1 MPESLVK
8 GQRINL
14 LKYLSDLKFLKV
26 DIICELNSSYSLYG
40 SNINISTF
48 CLNENDKFLNESY
61 LINSNN
67 IKTPCNSINYYNS
80 KNHENTFSFIIDFSR
95 IKKSIKKIIFVLSMG
110 DGLFDNPEYSKIFKN
125 FEVRLSGLNN
135 ETFLRFQVPFEFSGE
150 PTVEFF
156 EIYFKD
162 FQWKVAAISMGYIGG
177 LSLLTEKYGLIVEEL
192 NIKLNE
198 KVKEDENDEKN
209 SDSNH
214 IINEP
219 LDKKLK
225 VYRDKLL
232 DLSKRNPLI
241 NIRSKS
247 VIEFSEPDI
256 YDIFEKLFDNNETLS
271 ITTIHENQ
279 EFYPIEK
286 NEVRINRNKK
296 DATNILSR
304 IRRRANSAL
313 EEQGV
318 NILYM
323 AIGKITWSE
332 IESSNDRFLSPIL
345 LLPVELYKI
354 SINTPYKLRIL
365 EEEIIINPALNVK
378 MINQF
383 AVGLPE
389 LPEENDVNSLRMYF
403 SKIREELKDIPNQ
416 KIDETGCLGIFSF
429 NKLVLYNDLE
439 KYNNLIKSHH
449 IINGQISIQSKNENF
464 SEIMA
469 EKLDE
474 IVSSKNNFQV
484 LDADSSQ
491 QEAILL
497 AKKGASFVLQ
507 GPPGTGKSQ
516 TITNIIA
523 ECISDGKS
531 VLFVSE
537 KMAALEVVKKRLEN
551 CGMGD
556 FCLELHGQKVVKKN
570 IVLELDKTLQL
581 SKKVIKQDVI
591 EELNKLD
598 KIKKHLNSYVQLL
611 HKPQGE
617 LKLSTFHVQAY
628 MASLN
633 KFKILMFSIP
643 NILEITYSQWE
654 EMKENV
660 KILSGLTSVFT
671 EFEKH
676 PWKNTV
682 LKTISLENEIIIR
695 NIIDNIINSLNF
707 IDQKL
712 ERYNSEL
719 NLNRP
724 ENINQINIWIENNSF
739 ILSTPFPLLKWIDD
753 SFDLEV
759 FIEKIKN
766 IEKQV
771 LDYKKKKSSLL
782 ENYTQSFLNK
792 EILKNFSDNLS
803 VILKKYNTNQFDLY
817 VNFQKEIN
825 NTLDNLKNNFENL
838 KVLNE
843 KIEIYTGVIPP
854 INNLDLNKLENLL
867 NLIILE
873 PKAQKSWYDKEK
885 IKNLIIKTEQM
896 QKMIDQKNM
905 IFDKFTNKY
914 NKELINKLPEF
925 NEQFKKLYNIFSNNL
940 PEHFISKK
948 KEIEEIFISLNYNFE
963 KLEKSVDSISS
974 LCGLSKPK
982 NFFEFENYQELLE
995 NIIKEPQ
1002 VQESWFNQAK
1012 IENIISQAN
1021 ELENK
1026 TNIFNNNFS
1035 IFTSKYKSEI
1045 ISHLPELNKKFIV
1058 LNDFISKKFDTNFI
1072 NEENIIKNSLTGAK
1086 TNLENIIKLIDN
1098 ISDITALEKTNTFI
1112 EYEHLKSLFEILLQE
1127 PEVQESWFNQDNIE
1141 NIISQANELENKT
1154 NIFNNNFS
1162 IFTSKY
1168 KSEIISHLPELN
1180 KKFIVLNDFISKK
1193 FDTNFI
1199 NEENIIKN
1207 SLTGAKTN
1215 LENIIKLIDNISDI
1229 TALEKTNTFIEYEH
1243 LKSLFEILLQE
1254 PEVQESWYD
1263 EKILSTLLLKIEETS
1278 QKSENYKQKYQ
1289 DFINKY
1295 NKDILDLDIEKL
1307 INRFE
1312 GEFKSAFK
1320 RFFDPV
1326 YKSDFKQIT
1335 KLENNSK
1342 LKYADILDILKA
1354 AELVNRER
1362 KWFSEN
1368 RNEFIRNFG
1377 DNYIGENTNWDKIK
1391 KDVLLTKKIIK
1402 WFSALDIPQKL
1413 KKILKNGGIDLIKLK
1428 QNFEELEE
1436 NLGNLKNFL
1445 VNLKT
1450 HNIDLEIEKGFKN
1463 ALNILI
1469 DYKLTLD
1476 NFWSL
1481 NNTLKQFSIE
1491 NKINWLELKND
1502 LRLGFEIL
1510 EFRNYCTENNEQLT
1524 LYFGTFF
1531 KSEKTDWSKIKKDVL
1546 LMKKIIKW
1554 FSALDIPQKLKKIL
1568 KNGGIDLIKLKQNF
1582 EELEENLGN
1591 LKNFLVNL
1599 KTHNIDLEIEKG
1611 FKNALNILIDY
1622 KLTLDNFWSLN
1633 NTLKQFSI
1641 ENKINWLELKNDL
1654 RLGFEILEFRNYC
1667 TENNEQLTL
1676 YFGTFFKSEKTDWLR
1691 IKNDLITINNIL
1703 NWFPNKFVTNELKN
1717 ILKNQS
1723 LDLKMIKQFY
1733 YDYIDSSAKLKNYLD
1748 RFNKANI
1755 IIDYQNINKTI
1766 NNIHNDVL
1774 LKRENFNTLWTFYS
1788 KIEFHLKENNII
1800 TWNQL
1805 NDDFKAG
1812 FELID
1817 FENYFL
1823 ENKEELKND
1832 FGICFIGS
1840 ETNWT
1845 FVNEQLQITEKIL
1858 IWFSNQVIPE
1868 KLKELIK
1875 QPDEILKLKQ
1885 LYDDL
1890 RFLKN
1895 TIDKDFEF
1903 LNSHKIFI
1911 IFNGL
1916 NTDFEIIKQ
1925 QVINEKIILN
1935 NLWNLDLNLPE
1946 YLRININNIDWNN
1959 LKNDFSKGLE
1969 ILEFENYFNEQYKEK
1984 LEKELDYHFK
1994 GINTNWSKILE
2005 TLEWSGKFRQT
2016 FTKDESRE
2024 IYKDFNKIKSLV
2036 TNNNQLFNSFKD
2048 ISENIKTESNNLS
2061 KQLNHFKKFFINEKI
2076 EINKLSIWAISFNE
2090 INKWVLELKNN
2101 FNYLNEW
2108 IKFKMV
2114 ESYFE
2119 SKNMK
2124 SFTDLLFE
2132 EKIFSTEIDS
2142 IFKKRF
2148 YQLWLNEIYTKVLLL
2163 NDFKGVEYND
2173 LISEFAKLDNK
2184 SLAIARARL
2193 QVNLRDNLPEQDMF
2207 KMESS
2212 VFGIL
2217 NQEITKKKKHKPLR
2231 KLFVEIKE
2239 ILFNIKPCF
2248 MMSPLSV
2255 SQFIDPEKL
2264 KFNVVVFD
2272 EASQI
2277 FPEDAI
2283 GAIIRAE
2290 QLIVVG
2296 DKKQMPP
2303 SNFFRF
2309 VDSDDSDEYDEEDL
2323 PEYESIL
2330 DECSNM
2336 GLPTKMLQWHYRSKD
2351 EHLIAFSNKHFYN
2364 NKLFTFPNKALDNTA
2379 IEFIHVNGTYDMGGS
2394 RQNRVEAE
2402 KIADLVFEH
2411 FRNHYNNISLG
2422 VITFSETQQMAIISE
2437 LEKRRMED
2445 QSFESL
2451 FESKDSEKFFVKSL
2465 EHVQGDERDII
2476 FFSVGYG
2483 KNQNNK
2489 LSYNFGPIIK
2499 TGGERRLNVAI
2510 TRAKQ
2515 HIKLVSSIRYSDI
2528 DLSRINSIGGK
2539 LLRNYLEYAELG
2551 KVAIYADQK
2560 VTEHLEFDSPFE
2572 EHVYEEIT
2580 NLGYTVRSQVGS
2592 SGYKIDLAI
2601 VDPENPGEFLLAIEC
2616 DGATYHSSKTARDR
2630 DRLRQQVLE
2639 SLGWRIH
2646 RIWSRDWVS
2655 NQTYELKKIKE
2666 EIEKAKKNRK
2676 QVIDFKTKTNNIDS
2690 LLSDVEETVHWDNS
2704 KVKENKF
2711 IKESNL
2717 KKYNSYSIYYIGEPN
2732 EFHNEN
2738 NNNKIS
2744 SLIYKIVHHSSPTHL
2759 SVLTKKVAESWKL
2772 NKVSS
2777 KIQHK
2782 VNNLIKTH
2790 SHIYLDEDE
2799 FVWIEGMNKAE
2810 IKLPGE
2816 HRDVTEICKE
2826 EFIEAT
2832 LFCLRDS
2839 IYAEREEL
2847 IKVVANL
2854 YGFVRVTSAIKDR
2867 LNQVINLYMLK
2878 GYFIEENNIIKI
2890 KQ

>member
-1 MPESLVK
+1 MLESLVK

-14 LKYLSDLKFLKV
+14 SKYLNDLKCLKV
-26 DIICELNSSYSLYG
+26 DIFYELNSSYSLYG

-48 CLNENDKFLNESY
+48 CLNENNKFLNESY
-61 LINSNN
+61 LVNSNN
-67 IKTPCNSINYYNS
+67 IKTPCNSISYYNS
-80 KNHENTFSFIIDFSR
+80 KNHENNFSFLIDFSR
-95 IKKSIKKIIFVLSMG
+95 IKNSIKKIIFVLSMG

-150 PTVEFF
+150 STVEFF

-177 LSLLTEKYGLIVEEL
+177 VSLLTEKYGLIVEEL
-192 NIKLNE
+192 NIKLDERLKEPENNE
-198 KVKEDENDEKN
+198 KNF
-209 SDSNH
+209 DSNH

-256 YDIFEKLFDNNETLS
+256 YDIFEKLFDNNETL
-271 ITTIHENQ
+271 TISTIQENQ
-279 EFYPIEK
+279 ELYPIEK
-286 NEVRINRNKK
+286 NEVRVNRNKK
-296 DATNILSR
+296 DATNLLSR

-403 SKIREELKDIPNQ
+403 SKVREELKDIPNQ

-439 KYNNLIKSHH
+439 KYNNLIKSHPV
-449 IINGQISIQSKNENF
+449 INGQISIQAKNENF

-581 SKKVIKQDVI
+581 SKKIIKQDVI

-598 KIKKHLNSYVQLL
+598 KIKKHLNTYVQLL

-643 NILEITYSQWE
+643 NILEINYSQWE

-682 LKTISLENEIIIR
+682 LKTISLENEIIVR

-719 NLNRP
+719 NLKRP
-724 ENINQINIWIENNSF
+724 ENINQINTWIENNSF
-739 ILSTPFPLLKWIDD
+739 ILSTPFPLPKWIDD

-803 VILKKYNTNQFDLY
+803 VILKKYNTNQFDSY

-963 KLEKSVDSISS
+963 KLEKSVDSIGS

-982 NFFEFENYQELLE
+982 NFFEFEHYQELLE

-1002 VQESWFNQAK
+1002 VQESWFNQAN
-1012 IENIISQAN
+1012 IENIIFQAN
-1021 ELENK
+1021 DLENK
-1026 TNIFNNNFS
+1026 TNIFNNNFN
-1035 IFTSKYKSEI
+1035 IFTGKYKSEI

-1058 LNDFISKKFDTNFI
+1058 LNDFLSKKFDTNFI
-1072 NEENIIKNSLTGAK
+1072 NEENIIKDSLTGAK

-1098 ISDITALEKTNTFI
+1098 ISDITALEKPNTFI
-1112 EYEHLKSLFEILLQE
+1112 EYEHLKSLFEIL
-1127 PEVQESWFNQDNIE
+1127 I
-1141 NIISQANELENKT
+1141 
-1154 NIFNNNFS
+1154 
-1162 IFTSKY
+1162 
-1168 KSEIISHLPELN
+1168 
-1180 KKFIVLNDFISKK
+1180 
-1193 FDTNFI
+1193 
-1199 NEENIIKN
+1199 
-1207 SLTGAKTN
+1207 
-1215 LENIIKLIDNISDI
+1215 
-1229 TALEKTNTFIEYEH
+1229 
-1243 LKSLFEILLQE
+1243 QE

-1263 EKILSTLLLKIEETS
+1263 DKILSTLLLKIEETS

-1289 DFINKY
+1289 EFINKY

-1312 GEFKSAFK
+1312 GEFKSTFK

-1377 DNYIGENTNWDKIK
+1377 DNYIGENTNWNKIK
-1391 KDVLLTKKIIK
+1391 KDVLLTKKITK
-1402 WFSALDIPQKL
+1402 WFSSQDIPQKL

-1463 ALNILI
+1463 ALDILI

-1481 NNTLKQFSIE
+1481 NNSLKQFSIE

-1524 LYFGTFF
+1524 LYFGT
-1531 KSEKTDWSKIKKDVL
+1531 
-1546 LMKKIIKW
+1546 M
-1554 FSALDIPQKLKKIL
+1554 
-1568 KNGGIDLIKLKQNF
+1568 
-1582 EELEENLGN
+1582 
-1591 LKNFLVNL
+1591 
-1599 KTHNIDLEIEKG
+1599 
-1611 FKNALNILIDY
+1611 
-1622 KLTLDNFWSLN
+1622 
-1633 NTLKQFSI
+1633 
-1641 ENKINWLELKNDL
+1641 
-1654 RLGFEILEFRNYC
+1654 FR
-1667 TENNEQLTL
+1667 
-1676 YFGTFFKSEKTDWLR
+1676 SEKTDWLR

-1703 NWFPNKFVTNELKN
+1703 NCFPNKIVTNELKN

-1748 RFNKANI
+1748 RFNRANI

-1766 NNIHNDVL
+1766 NDIHNDVL

-1788 KIEFHLKENNII
+1788 KMEFHLKENNII

-1805 NDDFKAG
+1805 NDDFKLG

-1832 FGICFIGS
+1832 FGTCFIGS
-1840 ETNWT
+1840 ETSWS
-1845 FVNEQLQITEKIL
+1845 FVKEQLQITEKIL
-1858 IWFSNQVIPE
+1858 IWFSNQFMPE

-1875 QPDEILKLKQ
+1875 QPDEILKLKK
-1885 LYDDL
+1885 LYLDL
-1890 RFLKN
+1890 RSMKN
-1895 TIDKDFEF
+1895 NIEKDFEF
-1903 LNSHKIFI
+1903 LNSQKTLISHEK
-1911 IFNGL
+1911 L

-1925 QVINEKIILN
+1925 QILNEKVILN

-1946 YLRININNIDWNN
+1946 YLRENINNIDWDN

-1969 ILEFENYFNEQYKEK
+1969 ILEFENYFDEQYTEK

-1994 GINTNWSKILE
+1994 GINTNWSKIVE
-2005 TLEWSGKFRQT
+2005 ILEWSEKFCQT
-2016 FTKDESRE
+2016 FTKDESKE

-2036 TNNNQLFNSFKD
+2036 TNNNQIFNSFKD
-2048 ISENIKTESNNLS
+2048 ITENIKTENNMLS
-2061 KQLNHFKKFFINEKI
+2061 KQLNNFKKFFINQEI
-2076 EINKLSIWAISFNE
+2076 EINNLSIEVMSLNE
-2090 INKWVLELKNN
+2090 INKWFLELKNN
-2101 FNYLNEW
+2101 FNYLSEW
-2108 IKFKMV
+2108 IRFKMV

-2124 SFTDLLFE
+2124 FFTDLLFE
-2132 EKIFSTEIDS
+2132 EKISSTEIDG

-2148 YQLWLNEIYTKVLLL
+2148 YQLWLNEIYMKVLVL
-2163 NDFKGVEYND
+2163 NDFKGIEYNN

-2184 SLAIARARL
+2184 SLDIARARL

-2364 NKLFTFPNKALDNTA
+2364 NRLFTFPNKALDNPA

-2411 FRNHYNNISLG
+2411 FRNHYNKLSIG
-2422 VITFSETQQMAIISE
+2422 VIAFSETQQMAIISE

-2476 FFSVGYG
+2476 FFSIGYG

-2515 HIKLVSSIRYSDI
+2515 HIKLVSSIRYSDM
-2528 DLSRINSIGGK
+2528 DLSRINSLGGK

-2551 KVAIYADQK
+2551 KAAIYADQE

-2592 SGYKIDLAI
+2592 SGYRIDLAI
-2601 VDPENPGEFLLAIEC
+2601 VDPENHGEFLLGIEC

-2655 NQTYELKKIKE
+2655 NQTYELNKIKE

-2690 LLSDVEETVHWDNS
+2690 LLSDVEETVHWDPS

-2711 IKESNL
+2711 RKESNL
-2717 KKYNSYSIYYIGEPN
+2717 KKYDSYFIYYIGEPN

-2738 NNNKIS
+2738 NNDKIS
-2744 SLIYKIVHHSSPTHL
+2744 SLIYKIAHHSSPTHL

-2777 KIQHK
+2777 KIQNK
-2782 VNNLIKTH
+2782 VNNLIKNH
-2790 SHIYLDEDE
+2790 SHIWLDKDE
-2799 FVWIEGMNKAE
+2799 FVWIDGMNKAE

-2826 EFIEAT
+2826 EFAEAT

-2839 IYAEREEL
+2839 ISAEREEL
-2847 IKVVANL
+2847 IKVVAKL
-2854 YGFVRVTSAIKDR
+2854 YNFIRVTSTIKDR
-2867 LNQVINLYMLK
+2867 INQGINLYIFQ
-2878 GYFIEENNIIKI
+2878 GYFIEESNIIKI